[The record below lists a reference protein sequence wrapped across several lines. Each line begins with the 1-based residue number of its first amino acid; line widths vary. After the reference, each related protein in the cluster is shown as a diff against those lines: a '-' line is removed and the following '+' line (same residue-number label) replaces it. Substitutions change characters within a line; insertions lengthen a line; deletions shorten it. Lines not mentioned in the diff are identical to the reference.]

1 MKNKDQIILL
11 GLNEINFHFILTY
24 IKMGLLPNFKFLFEK
39 YKIIKTVSEKQYELL
54 EPWIQWPTIYTGKE
68 YKDHKLFRL
77 GDILNRN
84 DLKQIF
90 EELEDSGF
98 SVGVVSP
105 FNADNRLKNPSF
117 LFGSL
122 D

>member
-1 MKNKDQIILL
+1 MNYLSH
-11 GLNEINFHFILTY
+11 GFNT
-24 IKMGLLPNFKFLFEK
+24 
-39 YKIIKTVSEKQYELL
+39 
-54 EPWIQWPTIYTGKE
+54 TIYTGKE

-98 SVGVVSP
+98 SGGC
-105 FNADNRLKNPSF
+105 FAF
-117 LFGSL
+117 
-122 D
+122 